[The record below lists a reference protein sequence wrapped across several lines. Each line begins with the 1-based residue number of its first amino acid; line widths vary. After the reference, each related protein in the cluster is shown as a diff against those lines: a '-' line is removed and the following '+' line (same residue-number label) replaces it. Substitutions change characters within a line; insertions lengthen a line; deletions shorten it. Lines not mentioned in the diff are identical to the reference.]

1 MLDMDEVNDGVEILL
16 YGCTPERLSVM
27 LRLAGFRYSFLLD
40 VPEGSIGGVGLDPE
54 VEYNIRAGIGGH
66 ADFRCESVTRRSLVL
81 YQRKPDTRML
91 RVRARVSPRIAS
103 SQLSKPSWVDI
114 MLCCMRHRWMS

>member
-1 MLDMDEVNDGVEILL
+1 MDEVNDGVEILL

-27 LRLAGFRYSFLLD
+27 LRLAGFRYSFFLD

-54 VEYNIRAGIGGH
+54 VEYNIRARIGGH

-81 YQRKPDTRML
+81 YQREPDTHML
-91 RVRARVSPRIAS
+91 RVRARVSP
-103 SQLSKPSWVDI
+103 
-114 MLCCMRHRWMS
+114 